1 MHMKDEV
8 SGNSLTNSPEDVPQA
23 AEQDRVALPPLEQ
36 LPIREILLGGIGFI
50 LFLVIVAVI
59 FQSVGV
65 ETIQRMIRDAGP
77 LGPLVYIAVKA
88 VTYMLAPLTSGP
100 IQVVAGPAFGNL
112 WLAVLYT
119 LIGEV
124 IGGSASFWIAR
135 RFGRP
140 MVVRVVGVRAMVQI
154 EDFYHR
160 RMGGW
165 IALAAAR
172 LILFSVWDFL
182 SYAAGLAPR
191 VRYVTYLFVSIFFG
205 FFPTF
210 VFVWLGNNA
219 LQDPRM
225 LALIVALTL
234 VLILIPIAARRQIE
248 AVLEWA
254 SRRSE

>member
-1 MHMKDEV
+1 
-8 SGNSLTNSPEDVPQA
+8 
-23 AEQDRVALPPLEQ
+23 
-36 LPIREILLGGIGFI
+36 
-50 LFLVIVAVI
+50 
-59 FQSVGV
+59 
-65 ETIQRMIRDAGP
+65 
-77 LGPLVYIAVKA
+77 
-88 VTYMLAPLTSGP
+88 MLAPLTSGP
-100 IQVVAGPAFGNL
+100 IQVVAGPVFGSV

-124 IGGSASFWIAR
+124 IGGSMSFWIAR

-140 MVVRVVGVRAMVQI
+140 MVERVVGRQAMAQI

-191 VRYVTYLFVSIFFG
+191 VRYVTYLFISTFFG

-225 LALIVALTL
+225 LALTLGLTL
-234 VLILIPIAARRQIE
+234 ILILIPIVARRQIE
-248 AVLEWA
+248 AILEWA
-254 SRRSE
+254 SRRSG